1 MIEEIWKSIE
11 GYPKYEVSNLGNVRS
26 TKNNKERFLK
36 PQKDKDGYLIVCLYK
51 NNIRKCCKIHRLV
64 GQAFIPNPDNKP
76 EIDHINTDR
85 TDNRVENLRFVTPK
99 ENRNNPISLKKLRNK
114 KYKFSSNVNNPKSRI
129 VLQFDKDGNFLKE
142 WNTMTE
148 AEIYYTGKISTNISS
163 CCRKKCKT
171 AYGFIWRYKEEK
183 AA

>member
-1 MIEEIWKSIE
+1 MIEEIWKAIE
-11 GYPKYEVSNLGNVRS
+11 GYPSYKISNYGRVLS

-36 PQKDKDGYLIVCLYK
+36 PQKDRDGYLTCCLWENGNGK
-51 NNIRKCCKIHRLV
+51 THKIHRLV
-64 GQAFIPNPDNKP
+64 AEAFIPNPDNKP
-76 EIDHINTDR
+76 EIDHINADK
-85 TDNRVENLRFVTPK
+85 TDNRCENLRFVTPK

-114 KYKFSSNVNNPKSRI
+114 KYKFPSNVNNPKSRI